1 VTLPSRLRSWL
12 GAVLRRSRLER
23 EMDAE
28 LRFHL
33 EAHAADLVRA
43 GMPAAEAVRRAR
55 LAFGAVDGA
64 KEQCRQARGVHLLDT
79 LAQDLR
85 YGARHLLASPGFT
98 AVAVLTLALGIG
110 ANTAIFSAVDALL
123 LGALPVPDSRRLVSS
138 WAMREG
144 YDPFG
149 TSALEL
155 AAYRDRSDAFARCGV
170 ARSRSWN
177 LLGEAEPER
186 VQGAA
191 VQADFLAA
199 LGVHAVLGRDIGAA
213 EDRPGGPAVALL
225 SHGFWQRRFGGDR
238 RVLGRSLNLDGR
250 ITTIIGVL
258 PPGFDYPDAAEIWV
272 PLQTRLD
279 GLPLAAAAE
288 HSFVLAARLRPGV
301 SVERADARSKEIARQ
316 LEREY
321 PQVERGW
328 SVAVVPLRRELLADL
343 GGRVE
348 KSLLALLAAVGFLLL
363 LCCANVAGLLL
374 ARGVTRGREIALRR
388 ALGAGRGRIVR
399 QLVTESLLLASLGGL
414 GGLLLARGMLPLLRS
429 LSPIQALAFSATL
442 ANLRLD
448 GRALA
453 FLAAVTVL
461 TGVASGLWPAIQEA
475 SSHALMGVLR
485 EGGRR
490 AGTGKAGRRSLS
502 ALVVAEMALA
512 VALLAGGA
520 LTLQSFQR
528 LRRMELGFRPENL
541 LTMHM
546 ELSPT
551 KYRDLPQRVSFVERV
566 LGRIES
572 LPGVAAAGATTNIPL
587 SSFTAYDAVFT
598 VEGGPPVN
606 PADVPITSHRLV
618 SPGYLE
624 TLGVT
629 LVKGRL
635 LDRRDRAGAQPVAVI
650 SEELA
655 RQGWHDTDPIGKRLR
670 RVRPGQT
677 DPWLTVVGV
686 VRDVKEDRG
695 NFRVARPVWYL
706 PYAQQANV
714 YPIDLVVKASGDPAG
729 LARAVR
735 RAVLA
740 VDPDQPVSNVI
751 TMDAQL
757 QGLLVTERF
766 SAILMGA
773 LAATGLLLAVIGLY
787 GVMAYSVSRLTGEI
801 GLRVALGAV
810 PADIFRMV
818 LGRGAALV
826 LGGLLLGLS
835 SAAALARLLAGTLY
849 GVEANDPGTFAA
861 ISMLLALVALAACA
875 LPARRAMR
883 VEPTVALR
891 LE

>member
-1 VTLPSRLRSWL
+1 MTLWSRVRSWL
-12 GAVLRRSRLER
+12 GAALRRSRLES

-43 GMPAAEAVRRAR
+43 GLPVAEAARRAR
-55 LAFGAVDGA
+55 LAFGTVDRA
-64 KEQCRQARGVHLLDT
+64 KEECRQARGVHLLDT

-85 YGARHLLASPGFT
+85 YGARNLRASPGFT
-98 AVAVLTLALGIG
+98 AVAVVTLALGIG

-155 AAYRDRSDAFARCGV
+155 GAYRDRNDSFARCGV
-170 ARSRSWN
+170 ARPRSWN
-177 LLGEAEPER
+177 LLGGAGPER

-191 VQADFLAA
+191 VQADFLAT
-199 LGVHAVLGRDIGAA
+199 LGVHATVGRDITAA
-213 EDRPGGPAVALL
+213 DDRPGGPAVALL
-225 SHGFWQRRFGGDR
+225 GHGFWQRRFAGDR

-258 PPGFDYPDAAEIWV
+258 PSGFDYPDAAEIWV
-272 PLQTRLD
+272 PLQARLD

-288 HSFVLAARLRPGV
+288 HAYVLVARLRPDV
-301 SVERADARSKEIARQ
+301 SVERAAARSQEIARQ
-316 LEREY
+316 LERQY
-321 PQVERGW
+321 PQVQRGW
-328 SVAVVPLRRELLADL
+328 GVAVVPLRRELLADL

-348 KSLLALLAAVGFLLL
+348 RSLLALLAAVGFLLL

-399 QLVTESLLLASLGGL
+399 QLVTESLLLASLGGM
-414 GGLLLARGMLPLLRS
+414 GGLLLARGMLPLLQS
-429 LSPIQALAFSATL
+429 LNPIQALAFSGTL

-453 FLAAVTVL
+453 FLAAVTGL

-475 SSHALMGVLR
+475 GSDALMAVLR

-490 AGTGKAGRRSLS
+490 AGAGKAGRRSLS
-502 ALVVAEMALA
+502 ALVVAEMAIA
-512 VALLAGGA
+512 VALLVGGA

-528 LRRMELGFRPENL
+528 LRRMDLGFRPESL

-546 ELSPT
+546 DLSPA
-551 KYRDLPQRVSFVERV
+551 KYRQFPRRVAFVERV

-572 LPGVAAAGATTNIPL
+572 LPGVVAAGATTNIPL
-587 SSFTAYDAVFT
+587 SSFTAYDAVFA
-598 VEGGPPVN
+598 VEGVPPAN

-629 LVKGRL
+629 LLEGRL
-635 LDRRDRAGAQPVAVI
+635 LDRRDHADSQPVAVI
-650 SEELA
+650 GEELA
-655 RQGWHDTDPIGKRLR
+655 RQGWHGTDPIGKRLR

-686 VRDVKEDRG
+686 VRDVKEDRF
-695 NFRVARPVWYL
+695 NYRVARPVWYL

-740 VDPDQPVSNVI
+740 VDPDQPVSNVM
-751 TMDAQL
+751 TMNAQL
-757 QGLLVTERF
+757 RGVLVTERF

-773 LAATGLLLAVIGLY
+773 LAAIGLLLAVIGLY
-787 GVMAYSVSRLTGEI
+787 GVMAYSVSRQTGEI

-818 LGRGAALV
+818 LGKGAALI

-849 GVEANDPGTFAA
+849 GVEANDPGTFAT
-861 ISMLLALVALAACA
+861 ISVLLALVALAACY